1 MIKRLFLLLLTLAL
15 TSQSFAQQFITWDFM
30 SNVRW
35 TKTYV
40 PSLKGHYEMPR
51 FSIDIKAIDGKEI
64 TMKGFF
70 MPFDG
75 GNKLFAISQYPS
87 NMCFFCGAAGY
98 ASVAEVIPKAN
109 QSKAFKRLKTD
120 KFIEVK
126 GTLWL
131 NTTEQ
136 DHLMFVLKDAELVSV
151 IK

>member
-1 MIKRLFLLLLTLAL
+1 MMKRLLTIATFLLL
-15 TSQSFAQQFITWDFM
+15 AQQTMAQQAISWEFM
-30 SNVRW
+30 SNVKW
-35 TKTYV
+35 VWTYV
-40 PSLKGHYEMPR
+40 PSLKGKYEMPR

-75 GNKLFAISQYPS
+75 ENKLFALSQYPS

-109 QSKAFKRLKTD
+109 QLKAFKRLKTD